1 MTDTKK
7 ERQMLKRVDRLIREN
22 KKRER
27 RLAKVEHGIERS
39 NADMATVREAR
50 AKVAEYRHS
59 RMNA

>member
-7 ERQMLKRVDRLIREN
+7 ERQMLRHLDRLIAEN

-27 RLAKVEHGIERS
+27 RITKVERGIKR
-39 NADMATVREAR
+39 ADLDMATVREAR

>member
-1 MTDTKK
+1 MTDTQK
-7 ERQMLKRVDRLIREN
+7 ERRMLRRLDRLIRQN
-22 KKRER
+22 KARER
-27 RLAKVEHGIERS
+27 RLAKVERGIERS